1 MYIFCTKL
9 LLMPIWRNPC
19 LINFLVIF
27 HAKSDARTWYADSK
41 TIEHIINMLDLFT
54 SLTPILKGLWSV
66 LIAYECTLWVKGQG
80 KIEITISVF
89 NQHKWG
95 LPQKVCYA
103 LDLWQNLF
111 SIGQTSNKDLSLF
124 NIKNC
129 NEFF

>member
-1 MYIFCTKL
+1 M
-9 LLMPIWRNPC
+9 
-19 LINFLVIF
+19 IF
-27 HAKSDARTWYADSK
+27 HAKYDARTWYADSK

-54 SLTPILKGLWSV
+54 SLTPILLGLWSV

-80 KIEITISVF
+80 KIEITISVS

-111 SIGQTSNKDLSLF
+111 SIGKTSNKDLTLF

-129 NEFF
+129 NEIFLNKG